1 MSANVLCIKWGTKY
15 GSEYVNRLYRG
26 VRKQLSG
33 PFRFVCL
40 TDDANGIDADV
51 DVQPLPVTPF
61 DEDAFDSRKGG
72 ETWRKVGLF
81 QPGLADL
88 DGDTLFLDLD
98 IVLTGSLDD
107 FFTYQPGRFC
117 VIQDWLEKRR
127 AWMPGRDGRVGNT
140 SVFRFHPERHRR
152 VYDHFVDRQ
161 AEVLDSFRIEQQ
173 YVSNALADD
182 LAFWPE
188 QWVLSF
194 KRHCR
199 PMFPMNMI
207 LTPHQPS
214 EMRILAFHGYP
225 LPQQAIEGYSASVF
239 KSTKPATWLKK
250 HWSDAA

>member
-1 MSANVLCIKWGTKY
+1 MTANVLCIKWGTKY

-26 VRKQLSG
+26 VSKHLSG

-40 TDDANGIDADV
+40 TENSAGIDAAV
-51 DVQPLPVTPF
+51 DVYPLPVTPF
-61 DEDAFDSRKGG
+61 DEDAFDARKGG

-107 FFTYQPGRFC
+107 FFTYQPGQFC
-117 VIQDWLEKRR
+117 VIHDWLEKRR
-127 AWMPGRDGRVGNT
+127 AWLPGRDGRVGNT
-140 SVFRFHPERHRR
+140 SVFRFHPQKHRR
-152 VYDHFVDRQ
+152 VYDHFAAHQ
-161 AEVLDSFRIEQQ
+161 SEVLETFRIEQQ
-173 YVSNALADD
+173 YVSNVLAGD
-182 LAFWPE
+182 LVFWPDA
-188 QWVLSF
+188 WVRSF

-199 PMFPMNMI
+199 PVFPLNMI
-207 LTPHQPS
+207 RTPHQPT

-239 KSTKPATWLKK
+239 KSTKPAPWLK
-250 HWSDAA
+250 HYWSDAA